1 MSRPYAGMGIAAA
14 GSVAASWAT
23 NLYAS
28 NLASLPGEAVTNL
41 SSALSTL
48 PSYVMAHG
56 PLPTAEPL
64 AVALGLAAGCGV
76 WVAWANMVARRGNY
90 RSGEEHGS
98 ARWATPR
105 ELRRLADEARPDAN
119 ILLTQGVRL
128 AMSRDDHDPRWERN
142 RNVVVI
148 GGSGSSKTRTYVEPN
163 IMQMNASYLVTDPKG
178 TTVRRLGA
186 MLAAHGYDVRTL
198 NTVDFSLS
206 MRYNPLAYV
215 RTQQDVLELVECLI
229 VNTTPK
235 GKSANDPFWENSER
249 LLYCALI
256 GYLTYH
262 CPPEDRTLP
271 GLMTLLSLAE
281 ARDEDESFM
290 SPLDVLFRELETGC
304 RCVTTPGGEADSDG
318 RSFSGARAAVRWVRW
333 CDPATPDTDYAL
345 GRYKAFKAAAGKTLK
360 SIIISCNA
368 RLSALASEELKAVL
382 SADDMRLDTL
392 GDPGQRAA
400 IFATTSDTN
409 ATYSFLLAML
419 MWQAANVLCERALT
433 AYGGELPTPV
443 HLVLD
448 EFANIGRL
456 PDFERTI
463 AVVRSRNIGVSIV
476 LQSPAQLRSAYGD
489 VAETILDCCD
499 TTLFLGGKSGST
511 NKGIAEA
518 VGKETV
524 STRTHNETRGA
535 SPSSTSNYQTAERD
549 LIQAAEVG
557 RLDRRRAIVLIAGAD
572 PVCDLKYAPE
582 RHPRHGELGPGLDV
596 RAHVEGR
603 QSR

>member
-1 MSRPYAGMGIAAA
+1 MSRPYAGMGVAAA
-14 GSVAASWAT
+14 GSAAAFWAT
-23 NLYAS
+23 DLYAS

-41 SSALSTL
+41 SAALSTL
-48 PSYVMAHG
+48 PSYIASHG
-56 PLPTAEPL
+56 PLPTAAPL
-64 AVALGLAAGCGV
+64 ALACGLAAGCGV

-105 ELRRLADEARPDAN
+105 ELRRLSDEASPDDN

-148 GGSGSSKTRTYVEPN
+148 GGSGSGKTRTYVEPN
-163 IMQMNASYLVTDPKG
+163 LMQMNASYLVTDPKG

-290 SPLDVLFRELETGC
+290 SPLDVLFRELETGR
-304 RCVTTPGGEADSDG
+304 RCVAAPGGAGGDG
-318 RSFSGARAAVRWVRW
+318 RSMGGAGERVRWVPW
-333 CDPATPDTDYAL
+333 CDPATPDSDYAL
-345 GRYKAFKAAAGKTLK
+345 GRYRAFKAAAGKTLK

-368 RLSALASEELKAVL
+368 RLSALASEELRDIL

-419 MWQAANVLCERALT
+419 MWQAGNVLCERALT

-448 EFANIGRL
+448 EFAALPQHRRLGRAAVARPAQERLRRRRGDHPRLLRHDPLPGRKVRLHEQGDLGGRRQGDRLHPHPQRDPGRVPGLLLQL
-456 PDFERTI
+456 PDHR
-463 AVVRSRNIGVSIV
+463 ARPHPGRG
-476 LQSPAQLRSAYGD
+476 
-489 VAETILDCCD
+489 
-499 TTLFLGGKSGST
+499 GGKARPTPRHRAHRRRGPRVRPEVR
-511 NKGIAEA
+511 ARA
-518 VGKETV
+518 PPPA
-524 STRTHNETRGA
+524 RGA
-535 SPSSTSNYQTAERD
+535 RRGA
-549 LIQAAEVG
+549 G
-557 RLDRRRAIVLIAGAD
+557 RPGARRGEAIAM
-572 PVCDLKYAPE
+572 K
-582 RHPRHGELGPGLDV
+582 
-596 RAHVEGR
+596 
-603 QSR
+603 

>member
-1 MSRPYAGMGIAAA
+1 M
-14 GSVAASWAT
+14 
-23 NLYAS
+23 
-28 NLASLPGEAVTNL
+28 
-41 SSALSTL
+41 
-48 PSYVMAHG
+48 
-56 PLPTAEPL
+56 
-64 AVALGLAAGCGV
+64 
-76 WVAWANMVARRGNY
+76 
-90 RSGEEHGS
+90 
-98 ARWATPR
+98 
-105 ELRRLADEARPDAN
+105 
-119 ILLTQGVRL
+119 
-128 AMSRDDHDPRWERN
+128 
-142 RNVVVI
+142 VI
-148 GGSGSSKTRTYVEPN
+148 GGSGSGKTRTYVEPN
-163 IMQMNASYLVTDPKG
+163 LMQMNASYLVTDPKG

-304 RCVTTPGGEADSDG
+304 RCVAAPGAAGGDG
-318 RSFSGARAAVRWVRW
+318 RSMGGARESVRWVPW
-333 CDPATPDTDYAL
+333 CDPATPDSDYAL
-345 GRYKAFKAAAGKTLK
+345 GRYRAFKAAAGKTLK

-368 RLSALASEELKAVL
+368 RLSALASEELKGIL

-409 ATYSFLLAML
+409 ATYSFLLAIL
-419 MWQAANVLCERALT
+419 MWQAGNVLCERALT

-463 AVVRSRNIGVSIV
+463 AVVRSRNIGVSVV
-476 LQSPAQLRSAYGD
+476 LQSLAQLKSAYGD
-489 VAETILDCCD
+489 DAETILDCCD

-511 NKGIAEA
+511 NKGISEA

-535 SPSSTSNYQTAERD
+535 SPSSSSNYQTTERD

-582 RHPRHGELGPGLDV
+582 RHPRHGELGQGLDV
-596 RAHVEGR
+596 RALVEGR
-603 QSR
+603 R

>member
-1 MSRPYAGMGIAAA
+1 MSRPYAGMGVAAA
-14 GSVAASWAT
+14 GSAAAFWAT
-23 NLYAS
+23 DLYAS

-41 SSALSTL
+41 SAALSTL
-48 PSYVMAHG
+48 PSYIASHG
-56 PLPTAEPL
+56 PLPTAAPL
-64 AVALGLAAGCGV
+64 ALACGLAAGCGV

-105 ELRRLADEARPDAN
+105 ELRRLSDEASPDDN
-119 ILLTQGVRL
+119 ILLTQNVRL

-148 GGSGSSKTRTYVEPN
+148 GGSGSGKTRTYVEPN
-163 IMQMNASYLVTDPKG
+163 LMQMNASYLVTDPKG

-304 RCVTTPGGEADSDG
+304 RCVAAPGAAGGDG
-318 RSFSGARAAVRWVRW
+318 RSMGGARESVRWVPW
-333 CDPATPDTDYAL
+333 CDPATPDSDYAL
-345 GRYKAFKAAAGKTLK
+345 GRYRAFKAAAGKTLK

-368 RLSALASEELKAVL
+368 RLSALASEELKGIL

-409 ATYSFLLAML
+409 ATYSFLLAIL
-419 MWQAANVLCERALT
+419 MWQAGNVLCERALT

-463 AVVRSRNIGVSIV
+463 AVLRSRNIGVSIV
-476 LQSPAQLRSAYGD
+476 LQSLSQLKARYGESAQ
-489 VAETILDCCD
+489 TIVDCCD
-499 TTLFLGGKSGST
+499 TTLFLGGNSNET
-511 NKGIAEA
+511 NRGISEK
-518 VGKETV
+518 VGKQTV
-524 STRTHNETRGA
+524 SVIGASESRGA
-535 SPSSTSNYQTAERD
+535 SSSSTQSRQAAERD
-549 LIQAAEVG
+549 LIQPSELA
-557 RLDRRRAIVLIAGAD
+557 RLDRRKAIVLIAGANPVLDRKYD
-572 PVCDLKYAPE
+572 PR
-582 RHPRHGELGPGLDV
+582 RHPAWRGEV
-596 RAHVEGR
+596 VAMK
-603 QSR
+603 

>member
-1 MSRPYAGMGIAAA
+1 
-14 GSVAASWAT
+14 
-23 NLYAS
+23 
-28 NLASLPGEAVTNL
+28 
-41 SSALSTL
+41 
-48 PSYVMAHG
+48 
-56 PLPTAEPL
+56 
-64 AVALGLAAGCGV
+64 
-76 WVAWANMVARRGNY
+76 MVARRGNY

-105 ELRRLADEARPDAN
+105 ELRRLSDEASPDDN
-119 ILLTQGVRL
+119 ILLTQNVRL

-148 GGSGSSKTRTYVEPN
+148 GGSGSGKTRTYVEPN
-163 IMQMNASYLVTDPKG
+163 LMQMNASYLVTDPKG
-178 TTVRRLGA
+178 TTVRKLGG

-304 RCVTTPGGEADSDG
+304 RCVAAPGAAGGDG
-318 RSFSGARAAVRWVRW
+318 RSMGGARESVRWVPW
-333 CDPATPDTDYAL
+333 CDPATPDSDYAL
-345 GRYKAFKAAAGKTLK
+345 GRYRAFKAAAGKTLK

-368 RLSALASEELKAVL
+368 RLSALASEELKDIL

-419 MWQAANVLCERALT
+419 MWQAGNVLCERALT
-433 AYGGELPTPV
+433 EYGGELPTPV

-463 AVVRSRNIGVSIV
+463 AVVRSRNIGVSVV
-476 LQSPAQLRSAYGD
+476 LSR
-489 VAETILDCCD
+489 
-499 TTLFLGGKSGST
+499 
-511 NKGIAEA
+511 
-518 VGKETV
+518 
-524 STRTHNETRGA
+524 
-535 SPSSTSNYQTAERD
+535 SPSSRAPTATTRRPSSTAATPRSSWAASLAPPTRVSRRPSARRPSPPAPTTRPGARPRARPPTTRPPSATSSRPPRWEGSTD
-549 LIQAAEVG
+549 AAPSCSSPA
-557 RLDRRRAIVLIAGAD
+557 RTPCAT
-572 PVCDLKYAPE
+572 
-582 RHPRHGELGPGLDV
+582 
-596 RAHVEGR
+596 
-603 QSR
+603 

>member
-14 GSVAASWAT
+14 GSAAAFWAT
-23 NLYAS
+23 DLYAS

-41 SSALSTL
+41 GTALSTL

-56 PLPTAEPL
+56 PLPTFGPL
-64 AVALGLAAGCGV
+64 AVATGLAAACGV

-98 ARWATPR
+98 AR
-105 ELRRLADEARPDAN
+105 
-119 ILLTQGVRL
+119 VRL

-148 GGSGSSKTRTYVEPN
+148 GGSGSGKTRTYVEPN
-163 IMQMNASYLVTDPKG
+163 LMQMNASYLVTDPKG

-304 RCVTTPGGEADSDG
+304 RCVAAPGAAGGDG
-318 RSFSGARAAVRWVRW
+318 RSMGGARESVRWVPW
-333 CDPATPDTDYAL
+333 CDPATPDSDYAL
-345 GRYKAFKAAAGKTLK
+345 GRYRAFKAAAGKTLK

-368 RLSALASEELKAVL
+368 RLSALASEELKGIL

-409 ATYSFLLAML
+409 ATYSFLLAIL
-419 MWQAANVLCERALT
+419 MWQAGNVLCERALT

-463 AVVRSRNIGVSIV
+463 AVVRSRNIGVSVV
-476 LQSPAQLRSAYGD
+476 LQSLAQLKSAYGD
-489 VAETILDCCD
+489 DAETILDCCD

-511 NKGIAEA
+511 NKGISEA

-535 SPSSTSNYQTAERD
+535 SPSSSSNYQTTERD

-582 RHPRHGELGPGLDV
+582 RHPRHGELGEGLDV
-596 RAHVEGR
+596 RALVEGR
-603 QSR
+603 R

>member
-1 MSRPYAGMGIAAA
+1 MSRPYAGMGAAAA
-14 GSVAASWAT
+14 GSLAASWAT

-41 SSALSTL
+41 PVALSTL
-48 PSYVMAHG
+48 PSYVANHG
-56 PLPTAEPL
+56 PIPTAQPL

-76 WVAWANMVARRGNY
+76 WVAWANMAARRGNY
-90 RSGEEHGS
+90 RAGEEHGS
-98 ARWATPR
+98 ARWATPK
-105 ELRRLADEARPDAN
+105 ELRRLSDPRDPDAN
-119 ILLTQGVRL
+119 IILTRGVRL
-128 AMSRDDHDPRWERN
+128 AMSRDNHDPRWERN

-148 GGSGSSKTRTYVEPN
+148 GGSGSGKTRTYVEPN
-163 IMQMNASYLVTDPKG
+163 LMQMNASYLVTDPKG

-186 MLAAHGYDVRTL
+186 MLLAHGYDVRTL

-215 RTQQDVLELVECLI
+215 RTQQDVLELVECLV

-271 GLMTLLSLAE
+271 GLREREQRHE

-304 RCVTTPGGEADSDG
+304 RCVAAPGDEAGDG

-419 MWQAANVLCERALT
+419 MWQAANTLCERALT
-433 AYGGELPTPV
+433 TYGGELPTPV

-476 LQSPAQLRSAYGD
+476 LQSLSQLRSAYGD
-489 VAETILDCCD
+489 DAETILDCCD
-499 TTLFLGGKSGST
+499 TTLFLGGKSSST
-511 NKGIAEA
+511 NKGISEA

-582 RHPRHGELGPGLDV
+582 RHPRHGELGDGLDV
-596 RAHVEGR
+596 RAYAEGR
-603 QSR
+603 QSP

>member
-1 MSRPYAGMGIAAA
+1 
-14 GSVAASWAT
+14 
-23 NLYAS
+23 
-28 NLASLPGEAVTNL
+28 
-41 SSALSTL
+41 
-48 PSYVMAHG
+48 
-56 PLPTAEPL
+56 
-64 AVALGLAAGCGV
+64 
-76 WVAWANMVARRGNY
+76 
-90 RSGEEHGS
+90 
-98 ARWATPR
+98 
-105 ELRRLADEARPDAN
+105 
-119 ILLTQGVRL
+119 
-128 AMSRDDHDPRWERN
+128 MSRDDHDPRWVRN

-148 GGSGSSKTRTYVEPN
+148 GGSGSGKTRTYVEPN
-163 IMQMNASYLVTDPKG
+163 LMQMNASYLVTDPKG
-178 TTVRRLGA
+178 TTVRKLGG
-186 MLAAHGYDVRTL
+186 MLAAHGYEVRTL

-304 RCVTTPGGEADSDG
+304 RCVAAPGGAGGDG
-318 RSFSGARAAVRWVRW
+318 RSMGGARESMRWVPW
-333 CDPATPDTDYAL
+333 CDPVTPDSDYAL
-345 GRYKAFKAAAGKTLK
+345 GRYRAFKAAAGKTLK

-419 MWQAANVLCERALT
+419 MWQAGNVLCERALT
-433 AYGGELPTPV
+433 EYGESCRRRCT
-443 HLVLD
+443 
-448 EFANIGRL
+448 
-456 PDFERTI
+456 
-463 AVVRSRNIGVSIV
+463 S
-476 LQSPAQLRSAYGD
+476 
-489 VAETILDCCD
+489 C
-499 TTLFLGGKSGST
+499 
-511 NKGIAEA
+511 
-518 VGKETV
+518 
-524 STRTHNETRGA
+524 
-535 SPSSTSNYQTAERD
+535 STSSPT
-549 LIQAAEVG
+549 
-557 RLDRRRAIVLIAGAD
+557 
-572 PVCDLKYAPE
+572 
-582 RHPRHGELGPGLDV
+582 
-596 RAHVEGR
+596 
-603 QSR
+603 

>member
-1 MSRPYAGMGIAAA
+1 MSRPYAGMGMAAA
-14 GSVAASWAT
+14 GSIAASWAT

-48 PSYVMAHG
+48 PSYVMACG

-105 ELRRLADEARPDAN
+105 ELRRLSDEASPDDN
-119 ILLTQGVRL
+119 ILLTQNVRL

-148 GGSGSSKTRTYVEPN
+148 GGSGSGKTRTYVEPN
-163 IMQMNASYLVTDPKG
+163 LMQMNASYLVTDPKG
-178 TTVRRLGA
+178 TTVRKLGG

-229 VNTTPK
+229 VNTTPT

-262 CPPEDRTLP
+262 GPPEDRTLP

-304 RCVTTPGGEADSDG
+304 RCVAAPGGAGGDG
-318 RSFSGARAAVRWVRW
+318 RSMGGARESVRWVPW
-333 CDPATPDTDYAL
+333 CDPATPDSDYAL
-345 GRYKAFKAAAGKTLK
+345 GRYRAFKAAAGKTLK

-368 RLSALASEELKAVL
+368 RLSALASEELKDIL

-419 MWQAANVLCERALT
+419 MWQAGNVLCERALT
-433 AYGGELPTPV
+433 EWGGELPTPV

-463 AVVRSRNIGVSIV
+463 AVVRSRNIGVSVV
-476 LQSPAQLRSAYGD
+476 LQSLAQLKSAYGD
-489 VAETILDCCD
+489 DAETILDCCD

-511 NKGIAEA
+511 NKGISEA

-535 SPSSTSNYQTAERD
+535 SPSSSSNYQTTERD

-582 RHPRHGELGPGLDV
+582 RHPRHGELGEGLDV
-596 RAHVEGR
+596 RALVEGR
-603 QSR
+603 RSP

>member
-1 MSRPYAGMGIAAA
+1 MSRPYAGMGMAAA
-14 GSVAASWAT
+14 GSAAASWAT

-28 NLASLPGEAVTNL
+28 NLATLPGEAVTNL
-41 SSALSTL
+41 STAFSTL
-48 PSYVMAHG
+48 PSYVMARG

-148 GGSGSSKTRTYVEPN
+148 GGSGSGKTRTYVEPN
-163 IMQMNASYLVTDPKG
+163 LMQMNASYLVTDPKG
-178 TTVRRLGA
+178 TTVRRLGG

-304 RCVTTPGGEADSDG
+304 RCVAAPGGAGGDG
-318 RSFSGARAAVRWVRW
+318 RSMGGAGESVRWVPW
-333 CDPATPDTDYAL
+333 CDPATPDSDYAL
-345 GRYKAFKAAAGKTLK
+345 GRYRAFKAAAGKTLK

-368 RLSALASEELKAVL
+368 RLSALASEELKDVL

-419 MWQAANVLCERALT
+419 MWQAGNVLCERALT
-433 AYGGELPTPV
+433 EYGGELPTPV

-463 AVVRSRNIGVSIV
+463 AVVRSRNIGVSVV
-476 LQSPAQLRSAYGD
+476 LQSLAQLKSAYGD
-489 VAETILDCCD
+489 DAETILDCCD

-511 NKGIAEA
+511 NKGISEA

-535 SPSSTSNYQTAERD
+535 SPSSSSNYQTTERD

-582 RHPRHGELGPGLDV
+582 RHPRHGELGAGLDV
-596 RAHVEGR
+596 RALVEGR
-603 QSR
+603 RSP

>member
-1 MSRPYAGMGIAAA
+1 MSRPYAGMGMAAA

-28 NLASLPGEAVTNL
+28 NLASLPGEAATNL
-41 SSALSTL
+41 SAALSTL

-64 AVALGLAAGCGV
+64 AAALGLAAGCGV

-105 ELRRLADEARPDAN
+105 ELRRLADEACPDAN
-119 ILLTQGVRL
+119 ILLTQSVRL

-148 GGSGSSKTRTYVEPN
+148 GGSGSGKTRTYVEPN
-163 IMQMNASYLVTDPKG
+163 LMQMNASYLVTDPKG
-178 TTVRRLGA
+178 TTVRRLGG

-304 RCVTTPGGEADSDG
+304 RCVAAPGGAGGDG
-318 RSFSGARAAVRWVRW
+318 RSMGGARESVRWVPW
-333 CDPATPDTDYAL
+333 CDPATPDSDYAL
-345 GRYKAFKAAAGKTLK
+345 GRYRAFKAAAGKTLK

-368 RLSALASEELKAVL
+368 RLSALASEELRDIL

-419 MWQAANVLCERALT
+419 MWQAGNVLCERALT
-433 AYGGELPTPV
+433 EWGGELPTPV

-463 AVVRSRNIGVSIV
+463 AVVRSRNIGVSVV
-476 LQSPAQLRSAYGD
+476 LQSLAQLKSAYGD
-489 VAETILDCCD
+489 DAETILDCCD

-511 NKGIAEA
+511 NKGISEA

-535 SPSSTSNYQTAERD
+535 SPSSSSNYQTTERD

-582 RHPRHGELGPGLDV
+582 RHPRHGELGEGLDV
-596 RAHVEGR
+596 RALVEGR
-603 QSR
+603 RSP

>member
-14 GSVAASWAT
+14 GSAAAFWAT
-23 NLYAS
+23 DLYAS

-41 SSALSTL
+41 GTALSTL

-56 PLPTAEPL
+56 PLPTFGPL
-64 AVALGLAAGCGV
+64 AVATGLAAACGV

-148 GGSGSSKTRTYVEPN
+148 GGSGSGKTRTYVEPN
-163 IMQMNASYLVTDPKG
+163 LMQMNASYLVTDPKG
-178 TTVRRLGA
+178 TTVRRLGG

-290 SPLDVLFRELETGC
+290 SPLDVLFRELESGC
-304 RCVTTPGGEADSDG
+304 RCVAVPGG
-318 RSFSGARAAVRWVRW
+318 
-333 CDPATPDTDYAL
+333 
-345 GRYKAFKAAAGKTLK
+345 
-360 SIIISCNA
+360 
-368 RLSALASEELKAVL
+368 
-382 SADDMRLDTL
+382 
-392 GDPGQRAA
+392 
-400 IFATTSDTN
+400 
-409 ATYSFLLAML
+409 
-419 MWQAANVLCERALT
+419 
-433 AYGGELPTPV
+433 
-443 HLVLD
+443 
-448 EFANIGRL
+448 
-456 PDFERTI
+456 
-463 AVVRSRNIGVSIV
+463 
-476 LQSPAQLRSAYGD
+476 
-489 VAETILDCCD
+489 
-499 TTLFLGGKSGST
+499 
-511 NKGIAEA
+511 AEA
-518 VGKETV
+518 GDQ
-524 STRTHNETRGA
+524 GA
-535 SPSSTSNYQTAERD
+535 FAE
-549 LIQAAEVG
+549 AAEGGGGGFHRG
-557 RLDRRRAIVLIAGAD
+557 R
-572 PVCDLKYAPE
+572 
-582 RHPRHGELGPGLDV
+582 
-596 RAHVEGR
+596 GR
-603 QSR
+603 

>member
-1 MSRPYAGMGIAAA
+1 MSRPYAGMGLAAA
-14 GSVAASWAT
+14 GSAAAFWAA

-28 NLASLPGEAVTNL
+28 NLATLPGEAVSNL
-41 SSALSTL
+41 SAALSTL
-48 PSYVMAHG
+48 PSYVATHG
-56 PLPTAEPL
+56 PLPTAAPL

-76 WVAWANMVARRGNY
+76 WVAWANIVARRGNY

-105 ELRRLADEARPDAN
+105 ELRRLSDHKDPDAN
-119 ILLTQGVRL
+119 ILLTRDVRL

-148 GGSGSSKTRTYVEPN
+148 GGSGSGKTRTYVEPN
-163 IMQMNASYLVTDPKG
+163 LMQMNASYLVTDPKG
-178 TTVRRLGA
+178 TTVRRLGG
-186 MLAAHGYDVRTL
+186 MLLAHGYDVRTL

-304 RCVTTPGGEADSDG
+304 RCVAASGGAGGDG
-318 RSFSGARAAVRWVRW
+318 RSMGGARESVRWVPW
-333 CDPATPDTDYAL
+333 CDPATPDSDYAL
-345 GRYKAFKAAAGKTLK
+345 GRYRAFKAAAGKTLK

-368 RLSALASEELKAVL
+368 RLSALASEELRAVL
-382 SADDMRLDTL
+382 SSDDMRLDTL

-433 AYGGELPTPV
+433 EYGGELPTPV
-443 HLVLD
+443 HLMLD

-463 AVVRSRNIGVSIV
+463 AVVRSRNVGVSIV
-476 LQSPAQLRSAYGD
+476 LQSLAQLRSAYGD
-489 VAETILDCCD
+489 DAETILDCCD

-511 NKGIAEA
+511 NKGISEA

-524 STRTHNETRGA
+524 ATRTHNETRGA

-582 RHPRHGELGPGLDV
+582 RHPRHGELGDGLDV

-603 QSR
+603 LSP

>member
-1 MSRPYAGMGIAAA
+1 MSRPYAGMVPAAA
-14 GSVAASWAT
+14 LSAVAFWAT
-23 NLYAS
+23 DLFAS
-28 NLASLPGEAVTNL
+28 NLASMLGEAVTNL
-41 SSALSTL
+41 QAALATL
-48 PSYVMAHG
+48 PAYVAAHG
-56 PLPTAEPL
+56 PLSTAAPL
-64 AVALGLAAGCGV
+64 AVAAGLAAACGV

-90 RSGEEHGS
+90 RAGEEHGS
-98 ARWATPR
+98 ARWATPK
-105 ELRRLADEARPDAN
+105 ELRRLSDARDPDAN
-119 ILLTQGVRL
+119 ILLTQNVRL
-128 AMSRDDHDPRWERN
+128 AMSREDHDPRWERN

-148 GGSGSSKTRTYVEPN
+148 GGSGSGKTRTYVEPN
-163 IMQMNASYLVTDPKG
+163 LMQMNASYLVTDSKG

-186 MLAAHGYDVRTL
+186 MMLAHGYDVRTL

-215 RTQQDVLELVECLI
+215 RTQQDMLELVECLI
-229 VNTTPK
+229 VNTTLK

-271 GLMTLLSLAE
+271 GLMTLLALAE

-304 RCVTTPGGEADSDG
+304 RCVAVPGGDAGDG
-318 RSFSGARAAVRWVRW
+318 RSVGGGRAAVRWVRW
-333 CDPATPDTDYAL
+333 CEPATPESDYAL
-345 GRYKAFKAAAGKTLK
+345 GRYRAFKAAAGKTLK

-368 RLSALASEELKAVL
+368 RLSALASEELKRVL

-419 MWQAANVLCERALT
+419 MWQATNVLCERALT
-433 AYGGELPTPV
+433 DFGGELPTPV

-456 PDFERTI
+456 PDFERSI
-463 AVVRSRNIGVSIV
+463 AVVRSRNIGVSVI
-476 LQSPAQLRSAYGD
+476 LQSTAQLKSAYGD
-489 VAETILDCCD
+489 DAETILDCCD

-535 SPSSTSNYQTAERD
+535 SPSSTSNYQTTERD

-557 RLDRRRAIVLIAGAD
+557 RLDRRRAIVLVAGAD

-582 RHPRHGELGPGLDV
+582 SHPRHGELGDGLDV
-596 RAHVEGR
+596 RGHVEGR
-603 QSR
+603 RSP

>member
-1 MSRPYAGMGIAAA
+1 MSRPYAGMGVAAA
-14 GSVAASWAT
+14 GSAAAFWVT
-23 NLYAS
+23 DLYAS

-41 SSALSTL
+41 SAALSTL
-48 PSYVMAHG
+48 PSYIASHG
-56 PLPTAEPL
+56 PLPTAAPL
-64 AVALGLAAGCGV
+64 ALACGLAAGCGV
-76 WVAWANMVARRGNY
+76 WVVWANMVARRGNY

-105 ELRRLADEARPDAN
+105 ELRRLSDEASPDDN
-119 ILLTQGVRL
+119 ILLTQNVRL

-148 GGSGSSKTRTYVEPN
+148 GGSGSGKTRTYVEPN
-163 IMQMNASYLVTDPKG
+163 LMQMNASYLVTDPKG

-304 RCVTTPGGEADSDG
+304 RCVAAPGGAGGDG
-318 RSFSGARAAVRWVRW
+318 RSMGGARESVRWVPW
-333 CDPATPDTDYAL
+333 CDPATPDSDYAL
-345 GRYKAFKAAAGKTLK
+345 GRYRAFKAAAGKTLK
-360 SIIISCNA
+360 SIIISCTA
-368 RLSALASEELKAVL
+368 RLSALASEALTGIL

-400 IFATTSDTN
+400 IFATPSDTT
-409 ATYSFLLAML
+409 ATYSFLLAIL
-419 MWQAANVLCERALT
+419 MWQAGNVLCERALT

-463 AVVRSRNIGVSIV
+463 AVVRSRNIGVSVV
-476 LQSPAQLRSAYGD
+476 LQSLAQLKSAYGD
-489 VAETILDCCD
+489 DAETILDSCD

-511 NKGIAEA
+511 NKGISEA

-524 STRTHNETRGA
+524 STRTHNETRGP
-535 SPSSTSNYQTAERD
+535 SPSSTSNYQPTARA

-557 RLDRRRAIVLIAGAD
+557 RLDRRRAIVLFAGAD
-572 PVCDLKYAPE
+572 PVGDLKYAPE
-582 RHPRHGELGPGLDV
+582 RHPRHGELGAGLDV
-596 RAHVEGR
+596 RALVEGR
-603 QSR
+603 RSP

>member
-14 GSVAASWAT
+14 GSAAASWAT

-28 NLASLPGEAVTNL
+28 NLATLPGEAVTNL
-41 SSALSTL
+41 STALSTL
-48 PSYVMAHG
+48 PSYVMTHG
-56 PLPTAEPL
+56 PIPTADPL

-105 ELRRLADEARPDAN
+105 ELRRLSDEARPDDN
-119 ILLTQGVRL
+119 ILLTQSVRL

-148 GGSGSSKTRTYVEPN
+148 GGSGSGKTRTYVEPN
-163 IMQMNASYLVTDPKG
+163 LMQMNASYLVTDPKG
-178 TTVRRLGA
+178 TTVRRLGG

-304 RCVTTPGGEADSDG
+304 RCVAAPGGAGGDG
-318 RSFSGARAAVRWVRW
+318 RSMGGAGESVRWVPW
-333 CDPATPDTDYAL
+333 CDPATPDSDYAL
-345 GRYKAFKAAAGKTLK
+345 GRYRAFKAAAGKTLK

-368 RLSALASEELKAVL
+368 RLSALASEELKAIL

-419 MWQAANVLCERALT
+419 MWQAGNVLCERALT
-433 AYGGELPTPV
+433 EYGGELPTPV

-463 AVVRSRNIGVSIV
+463 AVVRSRNIGVSVV
-476 LQSPAQLRSAYGD
+476 LQSLAQLKSAYGD
-489 VAETILDCCD
+489 DAETILDCCD

-511 NKGIAEA
+511 NKGISEA

-535 SPSSTSNYQTAERD
+535 SPSSSSNYQTTERD

-582 RHPRHGELGPGLDV
+582 RHPRHGELGEGLDV
-596 RAHVEGR
+596 RALVEGR
-603 QSR
+603 RSP

>member
-14 GSVAASWAT
+14 GSAAASWAI

-28 NLASLPGEAVTNL
+28 NLATLPGEAVTNL

-148 GGSGSSKTRTYVEPN
+148 GGSGSGKTRTYVEPN
-163 IMQMNASYLVTDPKG
+163 LMQMNASYLVTDPKG

-304 RCVTTPGGEADSDG
+304 RCVAAPGAAGGDG
-318 RSFSGARAAVRWVRW
+318 RSMGGARESVRWVPW
-333 CDPATPDTDYAL
+333 CDPATPDSDYAL
-345 GRYKAFKAAAGKTLK
+345 GRYRAFKAAAGKTLK

-368 RLSALASEELKAVL
+368 RLSALASEELKGIL

-409 ATYSFLLAML
+409 ATYSFLLAIL
-419 MWQAANVLCERALT
+419 MWQAGNVLCERALT

-463 AVVRSRNIGVSIV
+463 AVVRSRNIGVSVV
-476 LQSPAQLRSAYGD
+476 LQSLAQLKSAYGD
-489 VAETILDCCD
+489 DAETILDCCD

-511 NKGIAEA
+511 NKGISEA

-535 SPSSTSNYQTAERD
+535 SPSSSSNYQTTERD

-582 RHPRHGELGPGLDV
+582 RHPRHGELGEGLDV
-596 RAHVEGR
+596 RALVEGR
-603 QSR
+603 RSP